1 MATVKVK
8 APDGFHWMNTKGGP
22 ILMEGDYQ
30 PHDGASEAF
39 EFEVVES
46 HEGLE
51 LIEKPG
57 PGKRSKEWDRIF
69 EAILEST
76 GNRNLAAATATARVG
91 KAKDDP
97 KTPAKPS
104 ERRSGSTRNPEGSAS
119 GGRGGI
125 KLSEANIK
133 TLENLR
139 DEHNEDAPKDR
150 RADLG
155 ALKAVFR
162 RGAGAFSTSH
172 RPSVSSRDQW
182 AVARVK
188 AFLKLLRSGRP
199 SNPKYTTDNDLL
211 PASHPRSSKAEK
223 SASSV
228 LFVIST
234 PTPLDKARGA
244 HLCGTTGV
252 TFAKSYLEPIGLTR
266 DDVDVISLDELK
278 AAATRSPS
286 VVVALGKA
294 AKQVLGSAADCHLP
308 HPQAIRKAAHR
319 ENLGRRLQELDAL
332 IIKAE
337 DSYQPPKGVQEA
349 AARGLKLRQE
359 HGRGG
364 TEVGVARA
372 RDLSNGRRV
381 SRDTVMRMASFF
393 ERHAGDLKAP
403 KNKDPGAP
411 GYPGAGLVAHLL
423 WGGDPGVTW
432 SARIKAQIQREEASK
447 SKQPVAISKAD
458 DAKRVVYG
466 VVLDPYLVGDA
477 HNDWVSAQEIEE
489 AAHGWMAGS
498 RVIGLEHNGEEK
510 GATVVE
516 SWLHPYPTTED
527 YRAAIKGEP
536 HQAYRSKF
544 GNDVVHSGSWILGVK
559 LSPERWADVQEGKLN
574 AFSIGGTGTREPMSE
589 AERPEVDFIDQG

>member
-1 MATVKVK
+1 LRQTQREYLYNQLRRVRQMATVKLK
-8 APDGFHWMNTKGGP
+8 APDGYHWMLTEGETPK
-22 ILMEGDYQ
+22 LMEGEA
-30 PHDGASEAF
+30 HEGASEVA
-39 EFEVVES
+39 EFELVEPVA
-46 HEGLE
+46 
-51 LIEKPG
+51 KP
-57 PGKRSKEWDRIF
+57 KEWDKIYR
-69 EAILEST
+69 AILERT
-76 GNRNLAAATATARVG
+76 GNKDLAAATATARVG
-91 KAKDDP
+91 KAKD
-97 KTPAKPS
+97 
-104 ERRSGSTRNPEGSAS
+104 EPEPLHESPGNA
-119 GGRGGI
+119 
-125 KLSEANIK
+125 
-133 TLENLR
+133 
-139 DEHNEDAPKDR
+139 
-150 RADLG
+150 
-155 ALKAVFR
+155 
-162 RGAGAFSTSH
+162 
-172 RPSVSSRDQW
+172 
-182 AVARVK
+182 
-188 AFLKLLRSGRP
+188 
-199 SNPKYTTDNDLL
+199 
-211 PASHPRSSKAEK
+211 
-223 SASSV
+223 V

-278 AAATRSPS
+278 AAATKSPS

-308 HPQAIRKAAHR
+308 HPQAIRKDAHR

-337 DSYQPPKGVQEA
+337 DSYKPPKGVQEA
-349 AARGLKLRQE
+349 AARGLKFRQE

-381 SRDTVMRMASFF
+381 SRDTIMRMASYF
-393 ERHAGDLKAP
+393 ERHAVDLKAP

-423 WGGDPGVTW
+423 WGGDPGVSW

-498 RVIGLEHNGEEK
+498 RVIGLEHNGEDK

-527 YRAAIKGEP
+527 YQAAIKGEP

-544 GNDVVHSGSWILGVK
+544 GDDVVHSGSWILGVK

-589 AERPEVDFIDQG
+589 AERPVVDFIDQG